1 MSSLLCLKQDGGS
14 VHIHDNDVI
23 RELAVDSQ
31 DHTMTVLMNK
41 IDTKGRKS
49 RQTEAVETTNG
60 DAGMDSQ
67 SLIGQTMR
75 VQDWLNEKT
84 VKGLQFS
91 IPNAW
96 LEKQEKSDIET
107 REARKLY
114 EPLLETEDTFVKN
127 LEEYITYKDVM
138 EQRKKE
144 MLHKKW
150 NDRVFEPLRKNIIDA
165 MDSDDW
171 PELDRRKR
179 ELHKQYLEFTNQ
191 KGHVFLDTMDPEE
204 YYAQALNGHR
214 PAPIKHAC
222 AKWDKRIAA
231 AKKHFDHQHYKAVV
245 LQDIEDVRQV
255 STAALRD
262 PLLSQGRQRSA
273 EDRTILRCITGY
285 NYTDKDLEQVK
296 LPPLPLVPLGRHG
309 TDSLKWLEMPLHN
322 IESTPRLASRR
333 RMRGTFNTSNLD
345 YNTWEKTPQDNHQ
358 RYMEM
363 QIQRKR
369 IFQETPPFG
378 KSKKNVRIIPPNP
391 PSPELQREHTEP
403 HLLLEPHP
411 PVQPCPH
418 VTAPPETM
426 AVKAVQFTD
435 NVPTA
440 VESS

>member
-84 VKGLQFS
+84 VKGL
-91 IPNAW
+91 
-96 LEKQEKSDIET
+96 QEKSDIET

>member
-31 DHTMTVLMNK
+31 DHSMSILMNK
-41 IDTKGRKS
+41 IDTRGRKS
-49 RQTEAVETTNG
+49 RQAEVVETTNG

-96 LEKQEKSDIET
+96 LEKQEKSDVET

-114 EPLLETEDTFVKN
+114 EPLLQTEDTFVKN

-150 NDRVFEPLRKNIIDA
+150 NDRVFEPLRKNIIEA

-214 PAPIKHAC
+214 PSPIKHAC
-222 AKWDKRIAA
+222 AKLDKRIAA
-231 AKKHFDHQHYKAVV
+231 AKKHFDHQHYK
-245 LQDIEDVRQV
+245 V

-285 NYTDKDLEQVK
+285 TYTDKDLEQVK

-322 IESTPRLASRR
+322 IESTPRIASRR

-345 YNTWEKTPQDNHQ
+345 YSTWEKTPQDNHQ
-358 RYMEM
+358 RYKEM

-391 PSPELQREHTEP
+391 STPAELHREHTEP
-403 HLLLEPHP
+403 QLLLEPHP
-411 PVQPCPH
+411 PVEPHPPLKPCPPA
-418 VTAPPETM
+418 TAPAETM
-426 AVKAVQFTD
+426 AVKSVQFTD

-440 VESS
+440 VQTS

>member
-84 VKGLQFS
+84 VKGLQELKS
-91 IPNAW
+91 KNRSVSSAKSS
-96 LEKQEKSDIET
+96 LCGDGEKSDIET

-214 PAPIKHAC
+214 PAPI
-222 AKWDKRIAA
+222 
-231 AKKHFDHQHYKAVV
+231 KAVV

>member
-84 VKGLQFS
+84 VKGL
-91 IPNAW
+91 
-96 LEKQEKSDIET
+96 QEKSDIET

-214 PAPIKHAC
+214 PAPIK
-222 AKWDKRIAA
+222 
-231 AKKHFDHQHYKAVV
+231 
-245 LQDIEDVRQV
+245 V

>member
-84 VKGLQFS
+84 VKGLQELKS
-91 IPNAW
+91 KNRSVSSAKSS
-96 LEKQEKSDIET
+96 LCGDGEKSDIET

-231 AKKHFDHQHYKAVV
+231 AKKHFDHQHYK
-245 LQDIEDVRQV
+245 V

>member
-14 VHIHDNDVI
+14 VHVHDNDVI

-31 DHTMTVLMNK
+31 DHTMTAIMNK
-41 IDTKGRKS
+41 IETKGRKS
-49 RQTEAVETTNG
+49 RQGAETTNG
-60 DAGMDSQ
+60 DTGMDSQ

-114 EPLLETEDTFVKN
+114 EPLLQTEDTFVKN

-231 AKKHFDHQHYKAVV
+231 AKKHFDHQHYK
-245 LQDIEDVRQV
+245 V

-285 NYTDKDLEQVK
+285 SYTDKDLEQVK

-322 IESTPRLASRR
+322 IESTPRMASRR

-345 YNTWEKTPQDNHQ
+345 YRAWEDTPQDNYQ
-358 RYMEM
+358 RYKEM

-369 IFQETPPFG
+369 IFQETPPFE
-378 KSKKNVRIIPPNP
+378 KPKKNVRIIPPNP
-391 PSPELQREHTEP
+391 PSQELMCEFK
-403 HLLLEPHP
+403 EPHP
-411 PVQPCPH
+411 PLQPHPP
-418 VTAPPETM
+418 VTAPPETL

-435 NVPTA
+435 SVPMA

>member
-14 VHIHDNDVI
+14 VHVHDNDVI

-31 DHTMTVLMNK
+31 DHTMTAIMNK
-41 IDTKGRKS
+41 IETKGRKS
-49 RQTEAVETTNG
+49 RQGAETTNG
-60 DAGMDSQ
+60 DTGMDSQ

-84 VKGLQFS
+84 VKGLQ
-91 IPNAW
+91 
-96 LEKQEKSDIET
+96 EKSDIET

-114 EPLLETEDTFVKN
+114 EPLLQTEDTFVKN

-214 PAPIKHAC
+214 PAPIK
-222 AKWDKRIAA
+222 
-231 AKKHFDHQHYKAVV
+231 
-245 LQDIEDVRQV
+245 V

-285 NYTDKDLEQVK
+285 SYTDKDLEQVK

-322 IESTPRLASRR
+322 IESTPRMASRR

-345 YNTWEKTPQDNHQ
+345 YRAWEDTPQDNYQ
-358 RYMEM
+358 RYKEM

-369 IFQETPPFG
+369 IFQETPPFE
-378 KSKKNVRIIPPNP
+378 KPKKNVRIIPPNP
-391 PSPELQREHTEP
+391 PSQELMCEFK
-403 HLLLEPHP
+403 EPHP
-411 PVQPCPH
+411 PLQPHPP
-418 VTAPPETM
+418 VTAPPETL

-435 NVPTA
+435 SVPMA